1 MITAK
6 IIISEMRP
14 MQISEYFII
23 VDIRIKYFKLAQF
36 LVNTGIRQMS
46 FFRFLKPKYWLK
58 ILAIRYL
65 NYNIQSHFILSF
77 NSCF

>member
-36 LVNTGIRQMS
+36 LVNTGIRHMS

-58 ILAIRYL
+58 ILTIRYL
-65 NYNIQSHFILSF
+65 NYNIQSHFILRF
-77 NSCF
+77 NSCY